1 MDNYTNTVSRVLA
14 IEPSFL
20 QQYLDKR
27 KSQSSDKNYKASI
40 ESLRLLHFSAADKI
54 SYPWF
59 EEVSEGSI
67 ALHVI
72 DGPITYNRWWG
83 FSTLDFMHE
92 LRAADA
98 NPAFIAHLIYINS
111 PGGESFGMNE
121 THEIIQNLTKPVYAI
136 IDSVGCSAAYYIASA
151 ANKVYATSPVSLIG
165 SIGCMAT
172 LTDWSK
178 YDERLGI
185 KEIEL
190 YATKSTLK
198 NKAYRDALD
207 GKTKEYIEKYLDPV
221 LELFIDNVKKG
232 RTNVDESVFSGDSYY
247 TPEAMDLHLVDGI
260 RSLDQVAAELL
271 SLEELKDIGNQI
283 THLF

>member
-20 QQYLDKR
+20 QQYLDQR
-27 KSQSSDKNYKASI
+27 KCSSDKNYKASI
-40 ESLRLLHFSAADKI
+40 ESLRLLHFSSADKI
-54 SYPWF
+54 GYPWA
-59 EEVSEGSI
+59 EDVNEGSI
-67 ALHVI
+67 ALHVV
-72 DGPITYNRWWG
+72 DGAIYYNHWWR
-83 FSTLDFMHE
+83 FSTLDFMQE

-111 PGGESFGMNE
+111 PGGESFGLNE
-121 THEIIQNLTKPVYAI
+121 AHEVIRNLSKPVYAV

-151 ANKVYATSPVSLIG
+151 ADKIYVTSPISLIG

-178 YDERLGI
+178 YDEKIGI

-190 YATKSTLK
+190 YATRSTLK

-207 GKTKEYIEKYLDPV
+207 GKTKEYIEKFLDPV
-221 LELFIDNVKKG
+221 LELFIENVKTG
-232 RTNVDESVFSGDSYY
+232 RPNVDDSVFEGDSYY
-247 TPEAMDLHLVDGI
+247 TPDAMNLHLVDGI
-260 RSLDQVAAELL
+260 RSLDQVVAELL
-271 SLEELKDIGNQI
+271 SLEELKKLGNQI